1 MSSLNLF
8 LPGSPY
14 LERDGAPVEF
24 GSHENVALVAHLAVT
39 GERHT
44 CGALTTL
51 LRQVHDPLTRY
62 DIDLRRLKIVQAQK
76 GGPSTWMRTP
86 VSCLNRTLYRRK

>member
-1 MSSLNLF
+1 MSSLKLF

-24 GSHENVALVAHLAVT
+24 GSHDNVALVAHLAVT

-44 CGALTTL
+44 NEALTTL
-51 LRQVHDPLTRY
+51 LRQEHDPMTRY
-62 DIDLRRLKIVQAQK
+62 DIDLRCWEMVQAEK

-86 VSCLNRTLYRRK
+86 VSCLNRTFYCRK